1 MIKKLSQFLSFV
13 LEVVLESFSENTD
26 SEKHSNPLL
35 QICIFNKMSAPVIIN
50 GFNFDNTIRNV
61 NLQKSHPEIL
71 KSCKLKTT
79 GTTLAGCVYKDGV
92 VMGSDNRATAG
103 DIIADKSCMK
113 VHYMAPNI
121 YCTGSGTSA
130 DCDQVTKM
138 VSKALELHRMETG
151 RENVRLITANRMLS
165 QHLFKYQGHVSTGL
179 ILGGVD
185 CKGPGIYSIA
195 PHGSTAKLPYTTQGS
210 GCLAAMSILE
220 AGWKPNMTEY
230 EAKKLVAESVKAGIL
245 CDGYSGSKVDIVVVN
260 KNGAEVTRPFE
271 IVCDKGEREGVY
283 SYKKGSTAVRSEKV
297 SRIEFDLVE
306 DDVIVKDDENDEMG
320 N

>member
-1 MIKKLSQFLSFV
+1 
-13 LEVVLESFSENTD
+13 
-26 SEKHSNPLL
+26 
-35 QICIFNKMSAPVIIN
+35 
-50 GFNFDNTIRNV
+50 
-61 NLQKSHPEIL
+61 
-71 KSCKLKTT
+71 
-79 GTTLAGCVYKDGV
+79 
-92 VMGSDNRATAG
+92 MG
-103 DIIADKSCMK
+103 IADKSCMK

-151 RENVRLITANRMLS
+151 REMVRLITANRMLS

-179 ILGGVD
+179 ILGGID

-245 CDGYSGSKVDIVVVN
+245 CDGYSGSKCDIVVVTSDR
-260 KNGAEVTRPFE
+260 AEVTRPFE
-271 IVCDKGEREGVY
+271 VVCDKGEREGDY
-283 SYKKGSTAVRSEKV
+283 TFKKGSTAVKTHNVRK
-297 SRIEFDLVE
+297 IEFDVVE
-306 DDVIVKDDENDEMG
+306 EEVMKDD
-320 N
+320 

>member
-1 MIKKLSQFLSFV
+1 MA
-13 LEVVLESFSENTD
+13 SE
-26 SEKHSNPLL
+26 PLIL
-35 QICIFNKMSAPVIIN
+35 N
-50 GFNFDNTIRNV
+50 GFNFDNTIRNLHIEQQ
-61 NLQKSHPEIL
+61 NPQILQSFKYQ
-71 KSCKLKTT
+71 KT
-79 GTTLAGCVYKDGV
+79 GTTLAGCVFKDGV

-121 YCTGSGTSA
+121 YCCGSGTSA

-138 VSKALELHRMETG
+138 VEKSLALHQMDTG
-151 RENVRLITANRMLS
+151 RDQVRLVTACRMLS

-185 CKGPGIYSIA
+185 CKGPGVYSIA

-220 AGWKPNMTEY
+220 AEWRPNMTEH
-230 EAKKLVAESVKAGIL
+230 EAKKLVAEAVKAGIL
-245 CDGYSGSKVDIVVVN
+245 CDGYSGSKVDIVVVT
-260 KNGAEVTRPFE
+260 KDRTEVTRPFE

-283 SYKKGSTAVRSEKV
+283 KFKPGSSAVKSTKIQKISYDT
-297 SRIEFDLVE
+297 VE
-306 DDVIVKDDENDEMG
+306 EEVVTMED
-320 N
+320 

>member
-1 MIKKLSQFLSFV
+1 MASQ
-13 LEVVLESFSENTD
+13 
-26 SEKHSNPLL
+26 PLIL
-35 QICIFNKMSAPVIIN
+35 N
-50 GFNFDNTIRNV
+50 GFNFDNTIRNIHLEKQNPALIKQFKV
-61 NLQKSHPEIL
+61 QK
-71 KSCKLKTT
+71 T
-79 GTTLAGCVYKDGV
+79 GTTLAGCVFKDGV

-121 YCTGSGTSA
+121 YCCGSGTSA

-138 VSKALELHRMETG
+138 VEKSLALHRMETG
-151 RENVRLITANRMLS
+151 RENVRCVTACRMLS

-185 CKGPGIYSIA
+185 CKGPGVYSIA

-220 AGWKPNMTEY
+220 ASWRPDLNEF
-230 EAKKLVAESVKAGIL
+230 EAKKLVAEAVKAGIL
-245 CDGYSGSKVDIVVVN
+245 CDGYSGSKVDIVVVT
-260 KNGAEVTRPFE
+260 KDRGAEVTRPFE

-283 SYKKGSTAVRSEKV
+283 NFKPGSTAVKSMKV
-297 SRIEFDLVE
+297 SKIAYDVVE
-306 DDVIVKDDENDEMG
+306 EVEVMEE
-320 N
+320 